1 MKPQHKP
8 EAAPATWVLLTFA
21 LLALVPLAAVKAMA
35 ESADVTQTTDR
46 TLTIAAVASTTA
58 RVAAEGGSA
67 GDANNGLV
75 LDEVIVSAQKR
86 NEAAQDI
93 PLSIGVV
100 QGDDL
105 GNLGVTSTADL
116 DNYVPGLVI
125 QQVPG
130 NTSSITVR
138 GLGTAAGN
146 ESFDQSVS
154 LFVDGIYAGRQREF
168 SASLFDIERIEV
180 IKGTQNNLLGKNTS
194 LGAISLITK
203 EPGDSFGGYVSA
215 EREFKYHAWGSSAA
229 VDLPASDKL
238 RFRVAANWVDQDGFV
253 ENVATG
259 NKVPQVDQKTARIK
273 STYDIAD
280 NVDVHLMYQRDELDV
295 LGDSFQPT
303 KDPLGVMRALD
314 PATDLDLDTRKSS
327 YVSAGIHGGESYET
341 QEADRAAITVNINLN
356 DFTLTS
362 LTGYSAYD
370 NRYVNDGDF
379 NAGDYLV
386 SIVDSEFDQTTQE
399 VRLTSPVEED
409 GSFVVGLFVLGSNF
423 TRVNPI
429 FADYPAGIHPSL
441 PVVTGDVTNHFDQDT
456 FASSLFG
463 QSTWNITATQRLTVG
478 MRYTRE
484 KKEVQLMRTTT
495 APTLFSA
502 AVYPTFN
509 LTSLERS
516 ENSFDGSINYQIDF
530 ADDQMAYVSW
540 GKGTKS
546 GGFSESTTQV
556 ADAEY
561 DSEVA
566 KTTEIG
572 VKTKLLDGRARLN
585 AAIFY
590 TEIDDFQLVF
600 FTGLG
605 FTTQTLPARSKGF
618 EMDGMIMLTEH
629 LSLAGGLTRSDV
641 ENTDTGE
648 HIARAP
654 KYTGNILLR
663 YERPLFDAVVG
674 GAEFI
679 ANYRDEMYHEMG
691 EVALADSATRYDLR
705 LAVSNLD
712 KDWELALLG
721 KNLGDKT
728 VSSYGFKASIADS
741 TQIESLEA
749 KRTYALQA
757 KYNF

>member
-1 MKPQHKP
+1 MKFERKP
-8 EAAPATWVLLTFA
+8 GFA
-21 LLALVPLAAVKAMA
+21 L
-35 ESADVTQTTDR
+35 
-46 TLTIAAVASTTA
+46 IAAALLGVTPF
-58 RVAAEGGSA
+58 AAATQSGAGPEGGSA
-67 GDANNGLV
+67 GDVASGLV

-93 PLSIGVV
+93 PISIGVV

-154 LFVDGIYAGRQREF
+154 LFVDGVYAGRQREF

-180 IKGTQNNLLGKNTS
+180 VKGTQNNLLGKNTS
-194 LGAISLITK
+194 LGAISLITR

-215 EREFKYHAWGSSAA
+215 EREFKYHAWASSAA

-253 ENVATG
+253 DNIATG
-259 NKVPQVDQKTARIK
+259 NKVPQIDQKTARIK

-280 NVDVHLMYQRDELDV
+280 NVDMHLMYQRDELDV
-295 LGDSFQPT
+295 LGDVFQPT
-303 KDPLGVMRALD
+303 IDSSGAMQTMD
-314 PATDLDLDTRKSS
+314 PATDLELDKRKSS
-327 YVSAGIHGGESYET
+327 YVSAGKHGGDSYED
-341 QEADRAAITVNINLN
+341 QEADRAAITININLN
-356 DFTLTS
+356 DYTLTS

-379 NAGDYLV
+379 NAGDYLI
-386 SIVDSEFDQTTQE
+386 SIVDSDFDQTTQE
-399 VRLTSPVEED
+399 VRLTSPMEED
-409 GSFVVGLFVLGSNF
+409 GNFVVGLFVLGSNF
-423 TRVNPI
+423 RRINPI
-429 FADYPAGIHPSL
+429 FADYQPGLHPAL
-441 PVVTGDVTNHFDQDT
+441 PAVTGDVTNHFDQDT

-463 QSTWNITATQRLTVG
+463 QSTWNVTQSQRLTIG

-502 AVYPTFN
+502 AVYPTFD
-509 LTSLERS
+509 LTSLTRS

-530 ADDQMAYVSW
+530 ADQQMAYASW

-546 GGFSESTTQV
+546 GGFSESTTAV
-556 ADAEY
+556 EDAEY

-590 TEIDDFQLVF
+590 TTIDDFQLVF

-641 ENTDTGE
+641 ENSDTGE

-654 KYTGNILLR
+654 KYSGNIMLR
-663 YERPLFDAVVG
+663 YEQPMFDAVTG
-674 GAEFI
+674 SAEFVV
-679 ANYRDEMYHEMG
+679 NYRDEMYHEMG

-705 LAVSNLD
+705 LALSNLD
-712 KDWELALLG
+712 KDWEVALLG
-721 KNLGDKT
+721 KNLGDET
-728 VSSYGFKASIADS
+728 VSSYGFKAPIVLDES

-749 KRTYALQA
+749 RRTYAIQA